1 MLNLVHFYIY
11 ISSYSN
17 SLITCFLCTR
27 IGSCPEYIFIQGIIR
42 RVSSVILN
50 CTPLFVTKY
59 PTGVDSR
66 VEAVESL
73 LDTKS
78 NGVRMVG
85 IYGLGGIGKTT
96 IAKAVYNK
104 IADRF
109 EGCSFLMNVREN
121 SRLPNGI
128 IQLQEQL
135 LFEILGEKDLKV
147 VNASKGIN
155 VIKERLC
162 HIKVLLI
169 LDDVDKLDQIE
180 NLLGNWDWLSSGSRV
195 ILTTRDKHVLTTF
208 GKDSLIYKV
217 VDLDRQEALQLFSL
231 YAFHTKEPKG
241 DYLQLANQ
249 FICYASGLPLALQI
263 IGSALHGKNTSQW
276 ESEIEKYEKIP
287 NKEIQEIL
295 KISYEGL
302 DETEQDIFLD
312 IACFFKGRNI
322 DYVVNMLDACN
333 LYPDSGIP
341 RLVDKCLI
349 TVDRW
354 DKLSMHDLL
363 QQMGRE
369 IVRQES
375 PKVPGKRTRLWC
387 YEDALEVLTENTV

>member
-17 SLITCFLCTR
+17 SLITCFLCTI
-27 IGSCPEYIFIQGIIR
+27 IGSCPEYIFIRGIIKK
-42 RVSSVILN
+42 VSSVILN
-50 CTPLFVTKY
+50 RTQLFVAKY

-128 IQLQEQL
+128 IQLQEKL
-135 LFEILGEKDLKV
+135 LFEILGENDLKV
-147 VNASKGIN
+147 VNVSKGIN

-180 NLLGNWDWLSSGSRV
+180 NLLGNCDWLTSGSRV
-195 ILTTRDKHVLTTF
+195 IITTRDKHMLTTF

-217 VDLDRQEALQLFSL
+217 VGLDRQEALQLFSL
-231 YAFHTKEPKG
+231 CAFHTKEPKG
-241 DYLQLANQ
+241 DYLQLAIQ
-249 FICYASGLPLALQI
+249 FICYVSGLPLALQI
-263 IGSALHGKNTSQW
+263 IGSALHGKNISQW

-287 NKEIQEIL
+287 NKEIHEIL

-302 DETEQDIFLD
+302 DKNERDIFLD
-312 IACFFKGRNI
+312 IACFFKGLSMN
-322 DYVVNMLDACN
+322 YVGDILRSCN
-333 LYPDSGIP
+333 LYPESGIP
-341 RLVDKCLI
+341 KLIDKGLIIVEVDIL
-349 TVDRW
+349 W
-354 DKLSMHDLL
+354 MHDLI
-363 QQMGRE
+363 QKMGRE
-369 IVRQES
+369 IAQQES
-375 PKVPGKRTRLWC
+375 DIPGERTRLWC
-387 YEDALEVLTENTV
+387 YDDALEVLTGNTV

>member
-17 SLITCFLCTR
+17 SLITCFLCTI
-27 IGSCPEYIFIQGIIR
+27 IGSCPEYTFIQGIIG
-42 RVSSVILN
+42 RVSRVILN
-50 CTPLFVTKY
+50 CTPLFVAKY
-59 PTGVDSR
+59 PTGVDSH
-66 VEAVESL
+66 VEAIKSR
-73 LDTKS
+73 LDTES

-121 SRLPNGI
+121 SRSPNSI
-128 IQLQEQL
+128 IQLQEKL
-135 LFEILGEKDLKV
+135 LFEILGEPDLKV
-147 VNASKGIN
+147 DNVSKGIN

-180 NLLGNWDWLSSGSRV
+180 NLLGNCDWLTSGSRV
-195 ILTTRDKHVLTTF
+195 IITTRDKHVLTTF

-217 VDLDRQEALQLFSL
+217 VGLDRQEALQLFSL

-263 IGSALHGKNTSQW
+263 IGSNLRGRSLRQW
-276 ESEIEKYEKIP
+276 ESALEKYKKIP
-287 NKEIQEIL
+287 DKDIQKIL
-295 KISYEGL
+295 RISYDGL
-302 DETEQDIFLD
+302 GETEQDIFLD
-312 IACFFKGRNI
+312 IACFFKGLNI
-322 DYVVNMLDACN
+322 DYVVNILDACN
-333 LYPDSGIP
+333 LYPNSGIP

-349 TVDRW
+349 TVDW
-354 DKLSMHDLL
+354 CDKLSMHDLL
-363 QQMGRE
+363 QQMGTE

-375 PKVPGKRTRLWC
+375 PKVPRKRTRLWC